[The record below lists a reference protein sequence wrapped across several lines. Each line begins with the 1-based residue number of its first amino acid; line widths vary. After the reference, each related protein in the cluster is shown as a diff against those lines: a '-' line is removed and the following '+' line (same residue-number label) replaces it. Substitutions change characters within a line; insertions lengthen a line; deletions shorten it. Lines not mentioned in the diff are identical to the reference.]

1 MTMTS
6 RLHGRPAEAKPD
18 STICAQ
24 GVKMG
29 GILLDPK
36 LYSKVLLEFL
46 IHMTF
51 DCFSLTLSNQ
61 LCGMRA
67 CKFFRTMLCRQVR
80 LLTVV

>member
-36 LYSKVLLEFL
+36 LYSKVLRF
-46 IHMTF
+46 IQIQIQN
-51 DCFSLTLSNQ
+51 CFSKITTQINPHL
-61 LCGMRA
+61 M
-67 CKFFRTMLCRQVR
+67 MLFNNPI
-80 LLTVV
+80 LD